1 MLIYHKVESLRS
13 RDQLT
18 VTVAQLEA
26 QFSYLQQQHFSP
38 ISLSILIAHIN
49 KGNPL
54 PPKPILISFDD
65 GYRNNFT
72 LLYPLLVKYGFKAN
86 IFLVADFVD
95 RQSPTPQESYLNV
108 EDISQMDSHLVEFGL
123 HSFDHK
129 SYTSLTASEIE
140 TDLQKMKQRFAELKI
155 DFQPCFAYPYGAFP
169 KRDPM
174 LMRKW
179 VALLQQSGIVLGF
192 RIGNRINR
200 LPFKK
205 KFEIQRI
212 DVKGNDP
219 LWKFK
224 LMCRFGRKWL
234 PF

>member
-1 MLIYHKVESLRS
+1 MYHKVESLRS
-13 RDQLT
+13 GDKLA

-26 QFSYLQQQHFSP
+26 QFSYLQQQYFTP
-38 ISLSILIAHIN
+38 ISLSSLIAFVT
-49 KGNPL
+49 KGTPL

-65 GYRNNFT
+65 GYADNFT
-72 LLYPLLVKYGFKAN
+72 SLYPLLVKYGFRAN
-86 IFLVADFVD
+86 IFLVADFVG
-95 RQSPTPQESYLNV
+95 RLSPTPQDSYLSV
-108 EDISQMDSHLVEFGL
+108 EDINQIDPHLVEFGL

-129 SYTSLTASEIE
+129 SYPSLTLSGIE
-140 TDLQKMKQRFAELKI
+140 TDLQKMKQRFAELRI
-155 DFQPCFAYPYGAFP
+155 NCQPCFAYTYGAFP
-169 KRDPM
+169 KRDPI

-179 VALLQQSGIVLGF
+179 MALFQQSGIALGF
-192 RIGNRINR
+192 RIGNRINQ
-200 LPFKK
+200 LPLKK

-212 DVKGNDP
+212 DIKGNDS